1 MTSAFSILTYPPKKY
16 PNNLL
21 SDTQT
26 QTKTNFPKDT
36 DFINGQII
44 FKTLPNL
51 SLLNQ
56 KNTAPLA
63 DALISAD
70 WKITKKATLNMI
82 KCSSYSI
89 NKGRLTATLIWS
101 MSFKKSV

>member
-1 MTSAFSILTYPPKKY
+1 MTSAFSILTFPPKKY

-26 QTKTNFPKDT
+26 QTKTDFAKDT

-44 FKTLPNL
+44 FKSLPNL

-56 KNTAPLA
+56 KNNCT
-63 DALISAD
+63 
-70 WKITKKATLNMI
+70 
-82 KCSSYSI
+82 SSRRTDQCGLVNHNQSY
-89 NKGRLTATLIWS
+89 TEYE
-101 MSFKKSV
+101 